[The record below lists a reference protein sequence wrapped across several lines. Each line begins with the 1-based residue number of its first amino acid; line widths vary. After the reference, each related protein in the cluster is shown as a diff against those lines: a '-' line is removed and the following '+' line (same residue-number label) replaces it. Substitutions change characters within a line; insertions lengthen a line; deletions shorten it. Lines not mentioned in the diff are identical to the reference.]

1 MPPRVRGL
9 DEIKPF
15 LKQVGKIITIE
26 SQKYDTTDSLSWYK
40 TWESWDK
47 QDILTRTSM
56 NSITNIICPDLFYN
70 QRTIKAVVNRC
81 LEKIPPI
88 ESYIDIT
95 HLSDKSVEWTSR
107 VGDIASFKSIKM
119 RSRNSKSFEK
129 RTNSK
134 KNHTDPKKKRTDPKE
149 IHTDSLNIFD
159 SRKSIPIPSINSSI
173 STSPSHAMDTAP
185 LPTTIHID
193 NDASLTTQ
201 AYSVLKLTAI
211 AELEEATTKGKKSI
225 DTAVTIATNTAIAE
239 LKTDYES
246 TLTYWDTTKATLDQE
261 TKQAISDIQHALDE
275 SSQVTEN
282 VSQITKDL
290 EETK

>member
-1 MPPRVRGL
+1 MTTDHTKSPRPLSQDKSIISTPRRTSQSSNSKMPPRVRGL

-15 LKQVGKIITIE
+15 LKQVGKIITEE

-119 RSRNSKSFEK
+119 RSRNSK
-129 RTNSK
+129 
-134 KNHTDPKKKRTDPKE
+134 
-149 IHTDSLNIFD
+149 
-159 SRKSIPIPSINSSI
+159 
-173 STSPSHAMDTAP
+173 
-185 LPTTIHID
+185 
-193 NDASLTTQ
+193 
-201 AYSVLKLTAI
+201 
-211 AELEEATTKGKKSI
+211 
-225 DTAVTIATNTAIAE
+225 
-239 LKTDYES
+239 
-246 TLTYWDTTKATLDQE
+246 
-261 TKQAISDIQHALDE
+261 
-275 SSQVTEN
+275 
-282 VSQITKDL
+282 
-290 EETK
+290 